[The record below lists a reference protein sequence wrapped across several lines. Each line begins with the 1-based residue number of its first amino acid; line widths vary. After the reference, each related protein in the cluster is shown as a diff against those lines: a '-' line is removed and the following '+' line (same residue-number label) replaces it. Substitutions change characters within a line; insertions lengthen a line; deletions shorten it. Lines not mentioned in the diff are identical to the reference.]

1 MDISLY
7 GVFTC
12 TYILGNLLLP
22 LDKSDCRCIIVLPF
36 KNKCPIKDTFL
47 LRSVILVINNCILC
61 YKKERA
67 SLPKMVS
74 LPDGLYP
81 FDNGVMM
88 CSSDLIVMDQENCM
102 VHDSIILSFFLLGN
116 YQISNSKLHKLIT
129 EFLNRYV
136 INLCKTSF
144 SNW

>member
-36 KNKCPIKDTFL
+36 KNKSHIKDTFL

-74 LPDGLYP
+74 LPDVFIL
-81 FDNGVMM
+81 
-88 CSSDLIVMDQENCM
+88 LIMDQESCM